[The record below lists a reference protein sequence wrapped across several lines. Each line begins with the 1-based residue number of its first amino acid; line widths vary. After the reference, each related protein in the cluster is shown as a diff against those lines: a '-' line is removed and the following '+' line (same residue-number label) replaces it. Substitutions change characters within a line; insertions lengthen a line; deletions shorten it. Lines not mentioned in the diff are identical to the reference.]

1 MPFSSSASRQF
12 CGARNCQKSFFI
24 YPRNVRQVS
33 TAANMFRRD
42 NALDKRINQYNP
54 DSFVGSAQKHM
65 FFKPIKRQLST
76 SKWTHQRSDN
86 ASSSLTASKTVTY
99 PSLPGIHVT
108 FPRRRKKEYSTF
120 SGESTRSSI
129 HNISILGEDSILKAS
144 YCTSESI
151 SDINALFLPHQ
162 RSRSQYWKND
172 TSKSN
177 KIETCAMF
185 GSALVLFIPFL

>member
-1 MPFSSSASRQF
+1 MPFSSSASRQI
-12 CGARNCQKSFFI
+12 CGARNCPKSFSI

-42 NALDKRINQYNP
+42 NALDKRINQYNT
-54 DSFVGSAQKHM
+54 QKHI

-86 ASSSLTASKTVTY
+86 ASSSLTAPKTVTY
-99 PSLPGIHVT
+99 PSLPGIHVA

-120 SGESTRSSI
+120 SGESTGSSI
-129 HNISILGEDSILKAS
+129 HNISILSEDSILKAS
-144 YCTSESI
+144 HCTSKSI

-162 RSRSQYWKND
+162 RSRSQYRKND